1 MTHQH
6 DHGGAPDARPFLKTP
21 AGWVL
26 CVFLAIGA
34 FYLITEHTAH
44 LFGVLPW
51 LFLLACPFMHFFM
64 HGHGGHGSHNGDG
77 SQQDRNQ
84 GSDLGGGSGKHSPK
98 GDRP

>member
-6 DHGGAPDARPFLKTP
+6 DHGGASETRPFLKTP

-26 CVFLAIGA
+26 CGFLAIGA

-51 LFLLACPFMHFFM
+51 LFLLACPLMHMFMHG
-64 HGHGGHGSHNGDG
+64 GHGGHDG
-77 SQQDRNQ
+77 HDARQDRDQ
-84 GSDLGGGSGKHSPK
+84 GSVSGGAP
-98 GDRP
+98 GDDSSKEDQS